1 MLQSE
6 KRETVERSAGHE
18 GMTPPPARPGDEPT
32 ESDLYGE
39 YSSPTVSLPGWG
51 FASLLMALPGVALP
65 WLLPAMIRNGYAW
78 SALRPLFLIV
88 PVTALL
94 GLAFGIVG
102 VRRKDGG
109 ASALVGL
116 GLNVVLVMVI
126 AAYVVAR
133 FF

>member
-1 MLQSE
+1 VPQSE
-6 KRETVERSAGHE
+6 KRETVERSAGRE
-18 GMTPPPARPGDEPT
+18 GTTPPPARPRDEPT

-94 GLAFGIVG
+94 GLVFGIVG
-102 VRRKDGG
+102 VRRKDSG
-109 ASALVGL
+109 ASALLGL

-126 AAYVVAR
+126 VAYVVAR